1 MTPTNTVKHLGLC
14 LDEHLLLSKQLNHIT
29 ELNQAIGMLSKLENL
44 YLPENSEDDII
55 FWVLLTFYIYY
66 IYICIYIC
74 SYVCM
79 YVCSGVTKHSPDG
92 FGQTKYVFGWIKFPK
107 CVCLVAQLGK
117 QLPEKQILK
126 IIIDILW

>member
-55 FWVLLTFYIYY
+55 FWLLLTFYIY
-66 IYICIYIC
+66 
-74 SYVCM
+74 
-79 YVCSGVTKHSPDG
+79 
-92 FGQTKYVFGWIKFPK
+92 
-107 CVCLVAQLGK
+107 
-117 QLPEKQILK
+117 
-126 IIIDILW
+126 